1 MMSILYEWGNCP
13 IDFVPF
19 FLFFIIVF
27 FIRIYGGVISLTAA
41 IPYAEIKET
50 QVYSRPAL
58 SIYDWLS
65 RPDSF
70 PAMASKFLFLSLSLY
85 FLFSWRRAMIIRIY
99 LYNNRPCL
107 AIISFFLFFKVKGKK
122 NVEG

>member
-1 MMSILYEWGNCP
+1 MSEETVPLIS
-13 IDFVPF
+13 FPF

-70 PAMASKFLFLSLSLY
+70 PAMASKFLFLSLSLFIFY
-85 FLFSWRRAMIIRIY
+85 FLDDVRWLYASTFIITVHAWLSYPFS
-99 LYNNRPCL
+99 C
-107 AIISFFLFFKVKGKK
+107 FLR
-122 NVEG
+122 